1 MKKFLL
7 SAAVCLAFY
16 SQAYSQGCVAIR
28 SNGMMS
34 CSMEHLGEESVS
46 KGWQLN
52 VAHRYF
58 KSFRHFKG
66 DEEQKERLEQNT
78 EVINWQHSLDLTL
91 IRQFGDRWTLAV
103 GLPLLSNKRSSL
115 YEHGRTERHNSNSAG
130 IGDVRITGYRWLLDP
145 QKATKGNLQLG
156 LGMKLPTGNYNYK
169 DTFYNVG
176 PDRGEEVR
184 PVDQSIQLGDGGVGA
199 ITELNGFYALG
210 SHFSAYGNVY
220 YLFNPRGENGTR
232 TFRETL
238 SPLRANEAITS
249 VPDQYMV
256 RLGVSRSFSGKLQG
270 VVASLGARMEGVPV
284 EDVFGSSKGF
294 RRPGYVQSVEPGLS
308 YQMNKFNFFATVP
321 VAFKRDRLQ
330 SVTDKEVTAQTGN
343 YTHGD
348 AAFSDYA
355 LNTGFSL
362 KL

>member
-1 MKKFLL
+1 
-7 SAAVCLAFY
+7 
-16 SQAYSQGCVAIR
+16 
-28 SNGMMS
+28 
-34 CSMEHLGEESVS
+34 
-46 KGWQLN
+46 
-52 VAHRYF
+52 
-58 KSFRHFKG
+58 
-66 DEEQKERLEQNT
+66 
-78 EVINWQHSLDLTL
+78 VINWQHSLDLTL
-91 IRQFGDRWTLAV
+91 VRQFDDRWSLSI
-103 GLPLLSNKRSSL
+103 GLPLLANKRSSL
-115 YEHGRTERHNSNSAG
+115 YEHGRTERHNSRSAG
-130 IGDVRITGYRWLLDP
+130 IGDARITGYRWLLDP

-156 LGMKLPTGNYNYK
+156 LGVKLPTGNYNYK

-176 PDRGEEVR
+176 PDGGEEVR

-256 RLGVSRSFSGKLQG
+256 RLGVSHSFSGKLQG
-270 VVASLGARMEGVPV
+270 VVASVGARMEGVPV

-294 RRPGYVQSVEPGLS
+294 RHPGYVQSVEPGVS
-308 YQMNKFNFFATVP
+308 YQINKFNFFATVP

-330 SVTDKEVTAQTGN
+330 SVTDKDVTAQTGN

-355 LNTGFSL
+355 LNIGFSL